1 MENIIYKICDRL
13 KGHSFENEYF
23 EVIQAEQKQNS
34 EQKQNNDYIIVVRV
48 IEKESEK

>member
-23 EVIQAEQKQNS
+23 EVIQAEQKQN
-34 EQKQNNDYIIVVRV
+34 NDYIIVVRV